1 MRPGGMRPGVT
12 LQHLAVKLFVANPAA
27 AAETNW
33 VAYFNR
39 WIQAHSAPEL
49 LIDVADYRHVHH
61 GPGVLLIGHQAAYS
75 LDETGGVLGLL
86 YTRKAE
92 VTGDDQAVLAQA
104 VGAVLAAAQRVEA
117 ETTLRFDLSR
127 LQVTVNDRL
136 LAPNTPDR
144 LEVLRPTLTTYFDR
158 LYGAGGYRV
167 QASAPGRERF
177 AVTVSVAEPP
187 TLAELAARQP
197 LTEQAAEGAAHE

>member
-1 MRPGGMRPGVT
+1 MT
-12 LQHLAVKLFVANPAA
+12 LQHLAVKLFVANPSA

-61 GPGVLLIGHQAAYS
+61 GPGVLLIGHEAAYS
-75 LDETGGVLGLL
+75 LDEAGGALGLL

-92 VTGDDQAVLAQA
+92 VAGDDLAALAQA
-104 VGAVLAAAQRVEA
+104 VGAALAAAQKLTA
-117 ETTLRFDLSR
+117 ETTLRFDLTR
-127 LQVTVNDRL
+127 LHLIVNDRL

-144 LEVLRPTLTTYFDR
+144 LEALHPTLTTYFDR
-158 LYGAGGYRV
+158 LYGVGEYSFQPA
-167 QASAPGRERF
+167 APGRERF
-177 AVTVSVAEPP
+177 AVTVHVSEPP

-197 LTEQAAEGAAHE
+197 RTEETAHE

>member
-1 MRPGGMRPGVT
+1 MP
-12 LQHLAVKLFVANPAA
+12 LQHLAVKLFVANPTAA
-27 AAETNW
+27 QETNW
-33 VAYFNR
+33 TAYFNT
-39 WIQAHSAPEL
+39 WIQKRLTPEL

-61 GPGVLLIGHQAAYS
+61 GPGILLVGHQAQYS
-75 LDETGGVLGLL
+75 LDETGGQLGLL

-92 VTGDDQAVLAQA
+92 APGDEQAVLAQA
-104 VGAVLAAAQRVEA
+104 VGALLAAAQRIAA

-144 LEVLRPTLTTYFDR
+144 LEALHPALTTYFDR
-158 LYGAGGYRV
+158 LYGVGEYSLRA
-167 QASAPGRERF
+167 AAPGRERF
-177 AVTVSVAEPP
+177 SVTVEIEEPP

-197 LTEQAAEGAAHE
+197 ATEAPAHA

>member
-1 MRPGGMRPGVT
+1 MT
-12 LQHLAVKLFVANPAA
+12 LQHLAVKLFVANPSA
-27 AAETNW
+27 AAETHW
-33 VAYFNR
+33 VGYFNQ
-39 WIQAHSAPEL
+39 WIQAHSTPEL

-75 LDETGGVLGLL
+75 LDETGGALGLL
-86 YTRKAE
+86 YTRKAAVE
-92 VTGDDQAVLAQA
+92 GDEQAVLAQA
-104 VGAVLAAAQRVEA
+104 VGALLAAAQRIAA

-127 LQVTVNDRL
+127 LLVTVNDRL

-144 LEVLRPTLTTYFDR
+144 LEALHPALTTYFDT
-158 LYGAGGYRV
+158 LYGVGEYTLA
-167 QASAPGRERF
+167 ASAPGRERF

-197 LTEQAAEGAAHE
+197 RTETANV